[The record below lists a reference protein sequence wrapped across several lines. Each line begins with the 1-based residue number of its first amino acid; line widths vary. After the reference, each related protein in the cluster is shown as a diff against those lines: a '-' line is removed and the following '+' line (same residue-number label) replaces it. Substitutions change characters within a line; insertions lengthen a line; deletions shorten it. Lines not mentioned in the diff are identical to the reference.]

1 MSFFVS
7 VFKDIYE
14 RNSLGLQILGC
25 IAKIGGVWY
34 TEWVRLVLQ
43 PSHLF
48 RAIPRIGQSVWIGLG
63 GGMAEWTIAA
73 VLKVS
78 APSAPLP
85 RLIRATYA
93 PTPQLC
99 RRVAYGPTR
108 SHRGVLTRQAERTHS
123 ENISLVQLFFE
134 QV

>member
-48 RAIPRIGQSVWIGLG
+48 RAIPGIGQCAWTGLG

-73 VLKVS
+73 VLKEDDH
-78 APSAPLP
+78 PTPLP
-85 RLIRATYA
+85 WLIHYTYA
-93 PTPQLC
+93 
-99 RRVAYGPTR
+99 
-108 SHRGVLTRQAERTHS
+108 
-123 ENISLVQLFFE
+123 
-134 QV
+134 